1 MSEASVLYDVPGPRA
16 RRRDRALTAIFTV
29 VFLAIIAYFAYA
41 LYKRGIFDDRWSV
54 LTDPPK
60 SQTAA
65 DVWGS
70 LFRGIKATLSA
81 AAVAAPAAL
90 AIGIVL
96 SIFRRGLRYR
106 VGRASMVV
114 VTELARGLPVLL
126 LMFFAR
132 FVLGWEPFW
141 SVVFGLVVYNA
152 AVNAEIVRAGLA
164 ALPKGQREAGLSIG
178 LSTMRT
184 TLIVEL
190 PQAIRVML
198 PALVSQL
205 VVLLKD
211 SSLGYIVSYEEL
223 LRIMKTNR
231 DFFGDRYMIP
241 LFVVGAGIYITIN
254 ILVSRLA
261 IYIERRMRTS
271 RHVARTP
278 SGTPPLPEGGAEAR
292 RYTANTGYGT
302 GGTPGP

>member
-1 MSEASVLYDVPGPRA
+1 MSEAAILYDIPGPRA
-16 RRRDRALTAIFTV
+16 KRRDRALTAIFTF
-29 VFLAIIAYFAYA
+29 VFVAVIAYFVYA
-41 LYKRGIFDDRWSV
+41 LYKRGVFDDRWSV

-60 SQTAA
+60 SQTVA

-70 LFRGIKATLSA
+70 LFRGIRATLSA
-81 AAVAAPAAL
+81 AIVAAPAAL
-90 AIGIVL
+90 VIGIVL
-96 SIFRRGLRYR
+96 STLRRGMRYR
-106 VGRASMVV
+106 AARGSMVV
-114 VTELARGLPVLL
+114 ITELARGLPVLL

-132 FVLGWEPFW
+132 FFLGWEPFW
-141 SVVFGLVVYNA
+141 SVVFGLVVYNG
-152 AVNAEIVRAGLA
+152 AVVAEIVRAGLA
-164 ALPKGQREAGLSIG
+164 ALPRGQREAGLSIG

-184 TLIVEL
+184 TRLVEL

-241 LFVVGAGIYITIN
+241 LFVVGASIYIAIN

-261 IYIERRMRTS
+261 IFTERRLRRSTQAPRS
-271 RHVARTP
+271 PGEGAVGVAGLAASARTDP
-278 SGTPPLPEGGAEAR
+278 AGDGQT
-292 RYTANTGYGT
+292 
-302 GGTPGP
+302 

>member
-1 MSEASVLYDVPGPRA
+1 MSEVAILYDIPGPRA
-16 RRRDRALTAIFTV
+16 KRRDRALTAIFTF
-29 VFLAIIAYFAYA
+29 VFVAVIAYFVYA
-41 LYKRGIFDDRWSV
+41 LYKRGVFDDRWSV

-60 SQTAA
+60 SQTVA

-70 LFRGIKATLSA
+70 LFRGIRATLSA
-81 AAVAAPAAL
+81 AIVAAPAAL
-90 AIGIVL
+90 VIGIVL
-96 SIFRRGLRYR
+96 STLRRGMRYR
-106 VGRASMVV
+106 AARGSMVV
-114 VTELARGLPVLL
+114 ITELARGLPVLL

-132 FVLGWEPFW
+132 FFLGWEPFW
-141 SVVFGLVVYNA
+141 SVVFGLVVYNG
-152 AVNAEIVRAGLA
+152 AVVAEIVRAGLA
-164 ALPKGQREAGLSIG
+164 ALPRGQREAGLSIG

-184 TLIVEL
+184 TRLVEL

-241 LFVVGAGIYITIN
+241 LFVVGASIYIAIN

-261 IYIERRMRTS
+261 IFTERRLRRSTQAPRS
-271 RHVARTP
+271 PGEGAVRVAGPAASARTDP
-278 SGTPPLPEGGAEAR
+278 AGDGQT
-292 RYTANTGYGT
+292 
-302 GGTPGP
+302 

>member
-1 MSEASVLYDVPGPRA
+1 MSEAAILYDIPGPRA
-16 RRRDRALTAIFTV
+16 KRRDRALTAIFTF
-29 VFLAIIAYFAYA
+29 VFVAVIAYFVYA
-41 LYKRGIFDDRWSV
+41 LYKRGVFDDRWSV

-60 SQTAA
+60 SQTVA

-70 LFRGIKATLSA
+70 LFRGIRATLSA
-81 AAVAAPAAL
+81 AIVAAPAAL
-90 AIGIVL
+90 VIGIVL
-96 SIFRRGLRYR
+96 STLRRGMRYR
-106 VGRASMVV
+106 AARGSMVV
-114 VTELARGLPVLL
+114 ITELARGLPVLL

-132 FVLGWEPFW
+132 FFLGWEPFW
-141 SVVFGLVVYNA
+141 SVVFGLVVYNG
-152 AVNAEIVRAGLA
+152 AVVAEIVRAGLA
-164 ALPKGQREAGLSIG
+164 ALPRGQREAGLSIG

-184 TLIVEL
+184 TRLVEL

-241 LFVVGAGIYITIN
+241 LFVVGASIYIAIN

-261 IYIERRMRTS
+261 IFTERRLRRSTQAPRS
-271 RHVARTP
+271 PGEGAVRVAGPAASARTDP
-278 SGTPPLPEGGAEAR
+278 AGDGQT
-292 RYTANTGYGT
+292 
-302 GGTPGP
+302 

>member
-1 MSEASVLYDVPGPRA
+1 MSEAAILYDIPGPRA
-16 RRRDRALTAIFTV
+16 KRRDRALTAIFTL
-29 VFLAIIAYFAYA
+29 VFVAVIAYFAYA
-41 LYKRGIFDDRWSV
+41 LYKRGVFDDRWSV

-60 SQTAA
+60 GQTAA

-70 LFRGIKATLSA
+70 LFRGIRATLSA
-81 AAVAAPAAL
+81 AVVAAPAAL
-90 AIGIVL
+90 AIGILVSTL
-96 SIFRRGLRYR
+96 RRGMRYR
-106 VGRASMVV
+106 AARGSMVV
-114 VTELARGLPVLL
+114 ITELARGLPVLL

-132 FVLGWEPFW
+132 FFLGWEPFW
-141 SVVFGLVVYNA
+141 SVVFGLVVYNG
-152 AVNAEIVRAGLA
+152 AVVAEIVRAGLA
-164 ALPKGQREAGLSIG
+164 ALPRGQREAGLSIG

-231 DFFGDRYMIP
+231 DYFGDRYMIP

-261 IYIERRMRTS
+261 ISLERRMRRSTQGPRS
-271 RHVARTP
+271 
-278 SGTPPLPEGGAEAR
+278 SGGALVVGQGAVPGS
-292 RYTANTGYGT
+292 AAAGA
-302 GGTPGP
+302 GGAPFP

>member
-1 MSEASVLYDVPGPRA
+1 MSEVAILYDIPGPRA
-16 RRRDRALTAIFTV
+16 KRRDRALTAIFTF
-29 VFLAIIAYFAYA
+29 VFVAVIAYFVYA
-41 LYKRGIFDDRWSV
+41 LYKRGVFDDRWSV

-60 SQTAA
+60 SQTVA

-70 LFRGIKATLSA
+70 LFRGIRATLSA
-81 AAVAAPAAL
+81 AIVAAPAAL
-90 AIGIVL
+90 VIGIVL
-96 SIFRRGLRYR
+96 STLRRGMRYR
-106 VGRASMVV
+106 AARGSMVV
-114 VTELARGLPVLL
+114 ITELARGLPVLL

-132 FVLGWEPFW
+132 FFLGWEPFW
-141 SVVFGLVVYNA
+141 SVVFGLVVYNG
-152 AVNAEIVRAGLA
+152 AVVAEIVRAGLA
-164 ALPKGQREAGLSIG
+164 ALPRGQREAGLSIG

-184 TLIVEL
+184 TRLVEL

-241 LFVVGAGIYITIN
+241 LFVVGASIYIAIN

-261 IYIERRMRTS
+261 IFTERRWRRSTQAPRS
-271 RHVARTP
+271 PGEGAVRVAGPAASARTDP
-278 SGTPPLPEGGAEAR
+278 AGDGQT
-292 RYTANTGYGT
+292 
-302 GGTPGP
+302 